1 MTDDRSLER
10 AARSWLEAGPTEAP
24 DRAVEAAL
32 HRIRTTPQER
42 DLRIPWRL
50 PKMTIPVRVAAAAV
64 IGVVAVGGALF
75 MLGTPG
81 QSGVGGPGPT
91 SSPTASPTPTT
102 SPTPTAPQALPVGA
116 IPAGTY
122 VMTPF
127 AGVDSKVTV
136 CIGQPGCIEPAADN
150 ARAESIRLTLTVPD
164 GWMSPENAGITVQ
177 GKAFTAPDHAW
188 LFINRGAWLRTDP
201 CRSPVPDIPVGPTF
215 DAFAEALAVHPILDT
230 TAPVDVTLGG
240 YSGKYMDLHVPSD
253 DSGCDGYWPWEP
265 GVYAQGPGH
274 EWHLWIL
281 DVDGIRVVIQAIDYA
296 ATSAQ
301 RQAELR
307 AMVESIQIEP

>member
-10 AARSWLEAGPTEAP
+10 AARSWLEIGPTEAP

-32 HRIRTTPQER
+32 IRIQTTSQER
-42 DLRIPWRL
+42 ELRIPWRF
-50 PKMTIPVRVAAAAV
+50 PKMTTPARVAAAAV
-64 IGVVAVGGALF
+64 IGVLAVGGALF
-75 MLGTPG
+75 MLGRPG
-81 QSGVGGPGPT
+81 ESDVGGPGP
-91 SSPTASPTPTT
+91 SPTVGPSSTPNLSPSLRPSPLPTG
-102 SPTPTAPQALPVGA
+102 S

-127 AGVDSKVTV
+127 AGVDSKVNV
-136 CIGQPGCIEPAADN
+136 CLQQPGCIEPAADN
-150 ARAESIRLTLTVPD
+150 VRAESIRLTLTVPE
-164 GWMSPENAGITVQ
+164 GWTSPENASLWLA
-177 GKAFTAPDHAW
+177 GKGFTARDGAM
-188 LFINRGAWLRTDP
+188 LFISRGAWLRTDP
-201 CRSPVPDIPVGPTF
+201 CTTPEPDIPVGPTG
-215 DAFAEALAVHPILDT
+215 DAFANALAVHPILDT

-265 GVYAQGPGH
+265 GIYAAGPGH

-281 DVDGIRVVIQAIDYA
+281 DVDGIRVVIQAMDYA

-301 RQAELR
+301 HQAELR
-307 AMVESIQIEP
+307 AIVESIQIEP